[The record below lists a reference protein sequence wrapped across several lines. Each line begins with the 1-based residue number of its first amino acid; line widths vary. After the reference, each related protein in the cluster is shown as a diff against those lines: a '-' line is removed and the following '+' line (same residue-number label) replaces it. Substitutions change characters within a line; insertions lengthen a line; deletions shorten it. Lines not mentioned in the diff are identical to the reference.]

1 MTPQRRHVG
10 CQDVKVQC
18 RVALLPVAHGLR
30 GRPRAYV
37 GRALGQSRPS
47 WFAQGLHL
55 LTFLATGL
63 ILGALVLM
71 GAD

>member
-1 MTPQRRHVG
+1 MIGYSTLRAGNAKRR
-10 CQDVKVQC
+10 
-18 RVALLPVAHGLR
+18 RRAALPPGAHGLR
-30 GRPRAYV
+30 GNTRAYV
-37 GRALGQSRPS
+37 GLALGQSRAP
-47 WFAQGLHL
+47 WFAQGLRV